1 MSAGKRKAGGKA
13 TPRGSAVCT
22 GKVKRLARKTGA
34 KSGARTMRV
43 ERIRKEIEDG
53 AYETE
58 GKLRI
63 AIARLIDDVLAR
75 DSKSRD

>member
-1 MSAGKRKAGGKA
+1 
-13 TPRGSAVCT
+13 
-22 GKVKRLARKTGA
+22 
-34 KSGARTMRV
+34 MRV

-58 GKLRI
+58 GTLRI